1 MSSLQLYL
9 RESRRRLSDLD
20 TWTLQLYEGSDVA
33 ASIAAALQGLRR
45 DAGFMGIAP
54 IVLLVG
60 ALEDFFSGIRETG
73 GTFSLA
79 RLRLVQSCLSSL
91 KEGLDALE
99 SEGSCQMDAVDG
111 LVQTLGVAAVQDS
124 FAIKGG
130 IAQERERGWYAA
142 EPAAGGFWGASM
154 EVSAERLSSL
164 FRSFDMVLSRQVQL
178 QASMDGLTEKLGAG
192 ELDSLRQVHWPLVM
206 EGMESLSDCILA
218 LQEQLTALQ
227 HLPLQGVLEEV
238 SEWAAGEARELG
250 KKVQIEVPAVDIH
263 MDGQILRRLPGILMS
278 LVGMVMRYGIEDA
291 EERLTLGKSEAG
303 RLWILARSWESRVV
317 LTIQDDGRGMGVETV
332 TWQDLSGFLHTR
344 ELSADETGWDGLS
357 AVLHEVDRL
366 GGSLRIGS
374 QQQGSFIEM
383 TLPISL
389 SFREGV
395 CVRAGGRRLVVLAHY
410 IQEILTVDRA
420 HILQSNGSRQF
431 VLRGELVPVYNLA
444 MLLDK
449 RLAEGQSL
457 HRCTLMVILYLDKRW
472 ALEVDELL
480 YRKTVLAKSLPPLLR
495 NLEALQGLVLDGTE
509 RLIPIVHIPS
519 ILPRFQQLDDYTIRS
534 FEVSSRRRLYS
545 VLVVEDSA
553 GTSLIE
559 RLLLEQAGYRVD
571 TAGDG
576 IEALDML
583 KSRHYDLVVTDIHMP
598 RMDGFVLIKNLRRM
612 DGYQDVPVVVVSAV
626 TEEGMMERVVLAGG
640 QAFISKPHFQR
651 ERLVSIVEGL
661 LHG

>member
-1 MSSLQLYL
+1 MSSRQMYL
-9 RESRRRLSDLD
+9 GESRRRLSDLD
-20 TWTLQLYEGSDVA
+20 SWVLLLYEGSDVA
-33 ASIAAALQGLRR
+33 AAIATALQGLRR

-54 IVLLVG
+54 IERLVG
-60 ALEDFFSGIRETG
+60 ALEGFFSGIRETG
-73 GTFSLA
+73 GAFTLA
-79 RLRLVQSCLSSL
+79 RLHLVQSCLAAL

-99 SEGSCQMDAVDG
+99 LEGNCRMDGVDG
-111 LVQTLGVAAVQDS
+111 LVQALGVATVQDS

-130 IAQERERGWYAA
+130 SAQPGEGDWYAA
-142 EPAAGGFWGASM
+142 EPATSGCCGASM

-178 QASMDGLTEKLGAG
+178 QASMDSLAEKLAAG
-192 ELDSLRQVHWPLVM
+192 ELEPLRQVHWPLVV
-206 EGMESLSDCILA
+206 EGMTALKDGTLA

-227 HLPLQGVLEEV
+227 HLPLQGVLDEV
-238 SEWAAGEARELG
+238 SAWAAGEAGALG
-250 KKVQIEVPAVDIH
+250 KRVQIEIPAVDIQ
-263 MDGQILRRLPGILMS
+263 MDGQILQRLPGILMR
-278 LVGMVMRYGIEDA
+278 LIGMVMRYGLEDA
-291 EERLTLGKSEAG
+291 EERLALGKPDAG
-303 RLWILARSWESRVV
+303 RLSVLAHSRESCVV
-317 LTIQDDGRGMGVETV
+317 LTIEDDGRGMDMKAV
-332 TWQDLSGFLHTR
+332 TEQDLNGFVHTQ
-344 ELSADETGWDGLS
+344 EPSAGVTVWDGLS

-366 GGSLRIGS
+366 GGSLRIAS
-374 QQQGSFIEM
+374 QQHGSSIEM
-383 TLPISL
+383 FLPTSL

-410 IQEILTVDRA
+410 VQEILTVDRTC
-420 HILQSNGSRQF
+420 ILQSSGSRQF
-431 VLRGELVPVYNLA
+431 VLHGELVSVYNLA

-449 RLAEGQSL
+449 RLAEGQAAQ
-457 HRCTLMVILYLDKRW
+457 RCILMVVRYLGKRW

-480 YRKTVLAKSLPPLLR
+480 YHKTVLAKPLPPLLR
-495 NLEALQGLVLDGTE
+495 NLEVLQGLVLDGAE
-509 RLIPIVHIPS
+509 RLIPIIHIPS

-559 RLLLEQAGYRVD
+559 RLLLERAGYRVD
-571 TAGDG
+571 AAGDG

-598 RMDGFVLIKNLRRM
+598 RMDGLVLIKNLRRM

-626 TEEGMMERVVLAGG
+626 TEEGMMERVALAGG

-651 ERLVSIVEGL
+651 ERLVSLVEDL